1 MRIRRKKH
9 LGDRLVAVK
18 EYLIVP
24 DRDIEN
30 VKEAIK
36 NKKYF
41 DYKAIF
47 NNDNPVELE
56 VGCGKGRFIV
66 EKAKANSNVNFIAVE
81 LLENIIVM
89 AAELAKQEG
98 LKNVVFVNSGA
109 EYLQRYIPESSIA
122 NVYLNFS
129 PPFPKDGYENRRLTS
144 QRYIDAYKIFL
155 VNGGS
160 VYQKTDDKG
169 FFEYSYDMFSKNGF
183 IVTDVTKELNGSMA
197 DNIITE
203 YENKFRSANMEI
215 YGLVAKINK

>member
-66 EKAKANSNVNFIAVE
+66 EKAKANPNVNFIAVE

-129 PPFPKDGYENRRLTS
+129 PF
-144 QRYIDAYKIFL
+144 
-155 VNGGS
+155 
-160 VYQKTDDKG
+160 
-169 FFEYSYDMFSKNGF
+169 
-183 IVTDVTKELNGSMA
+183 
-197 DNIITE
+197 
-203 YENKFRSANMEI
+203 
-215 YGLVAKINK
+215 